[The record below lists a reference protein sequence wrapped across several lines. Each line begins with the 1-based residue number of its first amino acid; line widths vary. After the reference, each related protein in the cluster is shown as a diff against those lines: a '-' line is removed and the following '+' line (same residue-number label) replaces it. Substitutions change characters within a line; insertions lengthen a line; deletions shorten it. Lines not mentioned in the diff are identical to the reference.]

1 MRWIGAPNQLLSTAA
16 KRWPSAVDI
25 YEVKRSQ
32 CHLLAAIEKCR
43 LGAAIFID
51 IGIFILDI
59 IFDAKSF
66 ENRSVIVT
74 PIFPF
79 CTKLYFGLSG
89 RDGHILELCA
99 TAKTARKAS

>member
-59 IFDAKSF
+59 IFDAK
-66 ENRSVIVT
+66 I
-74 PIFPF
+74 I
-79 CTKLYFGLSG
+79 
-89 RDGHILELCA
+89 
-99 TAKTARKAS
+99 